1 MNRCRSLAQRTVSQA
16 ENPALQKL
24 YYEKVERTLLAS
36 FTSGLT
42 GTPCRQVRFAMPKSV
57 DAFKIAITVDQAD
70 LQERRDEAFYSRS
83 QEPEFSSHMHHIKH

>member
-1 MNRCRSLAQRTVSQA
+1 
-16 ENPALQKL
+16 
-24 YYEKVERTLLAS
+24 
-36 FTSGLT
+36 
-42 GTPCRQVRFAMPKSV
+42 MPKSV